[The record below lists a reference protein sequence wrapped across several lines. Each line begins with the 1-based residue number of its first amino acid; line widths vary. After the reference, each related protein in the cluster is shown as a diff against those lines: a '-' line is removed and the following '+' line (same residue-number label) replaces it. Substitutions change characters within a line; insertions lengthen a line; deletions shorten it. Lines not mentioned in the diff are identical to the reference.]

1 MTSLSAKTA
10 ALTAVIALGSLM
22 SSSAHAAILR
32 SSNGVPVLTHDG
44 NCVITN
50 WEGSEECEAAKA
62 AAGIGIASSAEQ
74 VVREGAV
81 YFDFNKSALTPEAK
95 HTLDAIAAKL
105 NPHWGK
111 KDHKEMADKNGKH
124 HHMMHHDHHMVEA
137 DTLTI
142 VGYADRIG
150 KADYNQK
157 LAMRRAQAV
166 RAYLITKGVKAKHIA
181 VRSLG
186 KTAPKA
192 DCSADLPR
200 KKLISCLHEDRRVEI
215 EITHK

>member
-1 MTSLSAKTA
+1 MTSLSSKTA
-10 ALTAVIALGSLM
+10 ALTAVIALGSLL
-22 SSSAHAAILR
+22 SGSAHAAILR

-44 NCVITN
+44 SCVITN
-50 WEGSEECEAAKA
+50 WEGSEDCEAAKL
-62 AAGIGIASSAEQ
+62 AAGLEGSATTAHQE

-81 YFDFNKSALTPEAK
+81 YFDFNKATLSKEAK
-95 HTLDAIAAKL
+95 HTLDVLAAKL

-111 KDHKEMADKNGKH
+111 EEKGHAEGKQH
-124 HHMMHHDHHMVEA
+124 HMHHEHHMMHA

-142 VGYADRIG
+142 VGDADRIG
-150 KADYNQK
+150 KADYNER

-166 RAYLITKGVKAKHIA
+166 RAYLITKGVKAKRID

-200 KKLISCLHEDRRVEI
+200 KKLISCLREDRRVEI
-215 EITHK
+215 ELTHK